1 MREFIGAI
9 LFLLCCGLAGCDDAG
24 STPNA
29 TDVGDEFR
37 DATASDST
45 TQPDTVISDTVDT
58 VDTVE
63 SDVTADIGFLD
74 TDSDGDADTDSP
86 GEVCTDESTCAVLS
100 REMLGELNRLRAT
113 AGCGDL
119 TWNDTLAQVARECAV
134 VMQAE
139 SSTHACRGTLA
150 DRLAAHEVGFV
161 SAGQNNAHYTNI
173 VDAAAAIAEGE
184 YIPDCDMTMTGVAMV
199 PAEYGYIWMSVV
211 FVQPPE
217 G

>member
-63 SDVTADIGFLD
+63 SEADAWEDIAGI
-74 TDSDGDADTDSP
+74 DSKDKDLEQKYEGSKDDAKV
-86 GEVCTDESTCAVLS
+86 E
-100 REMLGELNRLRAT
+100 
-113 AGCGDL
+113 
-119 TWNDTLAQVARECAV
+119 
-134 VMQAE
+134 AE
-139 SSTHACRGTLA
+139 
-150 DRLAAHEVGFV
+150 LAALM
-161 SAGQNNAHYTNI
+161 QNRQKEA
-173 VDAAAAIAEGE
+173 
-184 YIPDCDMTMTGVAMV
+184 
-199 PAEYGYIWMSVV
+199 
-211 FVQPPE
+211 
-217 G
+217 